1 MNLLR
6 HIAETL
12 REGWVD
18 AIQTVAI
25 CALAVAAMYA
35 VLAQH

>member
-18 AIQTVAI
+18 AIQTLAI
-25 CALAVAAMYA
+25 CALVAAAMYA
-35 VLAQH
+35 MLAHH